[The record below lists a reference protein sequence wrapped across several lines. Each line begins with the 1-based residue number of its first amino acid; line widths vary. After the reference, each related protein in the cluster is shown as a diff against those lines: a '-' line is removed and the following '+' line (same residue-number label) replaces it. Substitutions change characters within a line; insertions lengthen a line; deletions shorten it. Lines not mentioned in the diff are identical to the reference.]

1 MFSKPFRGAT
11 IALAALLA
19 GAVALPA
26 VAQNVTVNGRPL
38 ALNPGPIEKAGRIF
52 VPLRG
57 IFESLDASVVYAS
70 GTINATKGNTTV
82 SLTIGSSQAT
92 VSGQSQTLDVA
103 PFIVGSTTYVPLRFV
118 AQALGAQVSYD
129 ANTGNVAI
137 VGGGGPPPPP
147 MPPPPPNPPSSGVRL
162 RAHQPAPGERVQNR
176 FVTIAA
182 EFTQRVNPGS
192 VRVWIDGADITT
204 RSGLSPTG
212 FSYKPPAPLDYGQHT
227 VRVAGRDAQ
236 GLRFERDWSFSV
248 IRGGPALQLTILQ
261 PPADVPVGSSFAV
274 AGNTI
279 PNGQVTVT
287 VGATPSF
294 TGQFKGSTTAGQL
307 GNFKIAVSLRP
318 LMGQQA
324 ISVRITVSDPNSN
337 QTLQKTLQLRL
348 AR

>member
-137 VGGGGPPPPP
+137 VGGGGPPPP
-147 MPPPPPNPPSSGVRL
+147 MPPPPNPPSSGVRL

-176 FVTIAA
+176 FVTVAA